1 MDNQNPV
8 LVVKNVSKKYSLN
21 GSKEP
26 FWALKD
32 VSFELGQGEIL
43 GIVGKNGAGKS
54 TLLKILSDVIA
65 PSSGSVKFNGVVV
78 SILDIGTGFHPDLS
92 GYDNIFLNASLF
104 GMSKKEVHE
113 KLNDIIQFSGIESFI
128 HEPVRNYSNGMYLR
142 LAFSIAVHVNA
153 HILLLDEVVA
163 VGDSEFKEKCYNK
176 LHELAGSGLT
186 IILVTHKMS
195 QVLEFCTRC
204 LWLEHGKKI
213 QEGTAIDVVE
223 RYISYFS
230 SNKTMLD
237 ESGLIPLHKELNETA
252 KDFAIIRSITVDN
265 GSENNPWPLYTG
277 NPIYLRINCE
287 KITSEKS
294 LELGLSLTNLDGLRI
309 FVDSFALREDYS
321 YNIINKPGNY
331 LIECI
336 IPAEMLTRGIYN
348 VSIMI
353 SKSFELLLN
362 LENIASFKVLPST
375 SENGADAIF
384 NRMNTVI
391 APRLKW
397 TILQV
402 SNR

>member
-1 MDNQNPV
+1 MDKQSPV
-8 LVVKNVSKKYSLN
+8 LEVKNISKKYSLS
-21 GSKEP
+21 GSNEP

-32 VSFELGQGEIL
+32 ISFELRQAEIL
-43 GIVGKNGAGKS
+43 GIIGKNGAGKS

-113 KLNDIIQFSGIESFI
+113 KLNEIIQFSGIESFI

-153 HILLLDEVVA
+153 QILLLDEVVA

-186 IILVTHKMS
+186 IILVTHNMS

-204 LWLEHGKKI
+204 LWLENGKKI
-213 QEGTAIDVVE
+213 MEGSAIDVVE

-237 ESGLIPLHKELNETA
+237 ESGLIPLYKELNETA
-252 KDFAIIRSITVDN
+252 KDFAIIKSITVDN

-294 LELGLSLTNLDGLRI
+294 LELALSLTNLDGLRI
-309 FVDSFALREDYS
+309 FVDSFALRPEYKFDV
-321 YNIINKPGNY
+321 INDIGTY
-331 LIECI
+331 EITCT
-336 IPAEMLTRGIYN
+336 IPAFLLTRGVYHL
-348 VSIMI
+348 SIVLGQ
-353 SKSFELLLN
+353 SFMVLEH
-362 LENIASFKVLPST
+362 LENVISFKVLPST
-375 SENGADAIF
+375 SKSGPDGNF
-384 NRMNTVI
+384 NRMNTII
-391 APRLKW
+391 APRLQW
-397 TILQV
+397 TIKKD
-402 SNR
+402 SE